1 MLNCL
6 FAIFRK
12 DMRIAFSHGAGVIQA
27 LLLGLL
33 LIFLFSLSMNAGDRL
48 GPQAA
53 SAVFWLASAFCQVL
67 IFNMLYAA
75 EEQEKAGTGLL
86 LLPAPVQAIWLGK
99 SLAGMLVL
107 LVAQSML
114 IPAVFVFLGQSLG
127 EGWPCALGAILLCDL
142 GMAASGSLL
151 GALSAGQSGRES
163 LLSIVLFPMLI
174 PLLLAGV
181 KLVSLGLD
189 ADAAADAAR
198 WLGIATAFDCMF
210 VASGLLLFPFV
221 CNGED

>member
-12 DMRIAFSHGAGVIQA
+12 DMRIAFAHGAGIVQA

-33 LIFLFSLSMNAGDRL
+33 LIFLFSLSMNTGERL
-48 GPQAA
+48 TPQASA
-53 SAVFWLASAFCQVL
+53 AVFWLASAFCQVL

-75 EEQEKAGTGLL
+75 EEEEKAGTGLL
-86 LLPAPVQAIWLGK
+86 LIPAPVQVIWLGK
-99 SLAGMLVL
+99 ALAGMLVL
-107 LVAQSML
+107 LAAQCIL
-114 IPAVFVFLGQSLG
+114 IPAVFVFLGQDPGPS
-127 EGWPCALGAILLCDL
+127 WPCALAGIILCDL

-151 GALSAGQSGRES
+151 GALAAGHSGRES
-163 LLSIVLFPMLI
+163 LLSIVLFPLLV

-181 KLVSLGLD
+181 RLVCQGMD
-189 ADAAADAAR
+189 PDPAPGIAR
-198 WLGIATAFDCMF
+198 WLGIAVAFDCMF
-210 VASGLLLFPFV
+210 LASGLLLFPFV